1 MTILTNIKEKL
12 QELNLNFTENASLKR
27 YNTWKLSGN
36 AEFLV
41 HIHSIN
47 ELSSLY
53 TYILT
58 DNIPYFII
66 GKGSNILVPDEGIKG
81 IVIRLGKEF
90 ESLNIN
96 ENLVTAGAAA
106 SFIVLCL
113 NVAKQGLSGL
123 EFGAGIPGS
132 VGGAVTMNAGA
143 HKSDVSKV
151 LKKIKVL
158 DERGQVRTLTNE
170 ELQFSYRKSI
180 IQQEKWIVLEA
191 TFELKPA
198 NKEEIVKLT
207 NDNKEYRLKTQPLK
221 EASCGSVFKNPL
233 PEYSGNLIEKL
244 GLKGHRIGNAQISE
258 KHGNFIVNLGDASSN
273 DVISL
278 IRLAQEK
285 AQEQYGVQLNPEVQF
300 LTTTGKKG

>member
-1 MTILTNIKEKL
+1 MTNIKEKL
-12 QELNLNFTENASLKR
+12 QELKLNFTENASLKR

-58 DNIPYFII
+58 NDIPYFII

-90 ESLNIN
+90 ESIN
-96 ENLVTAGAAA
+96 FNGNLVTAGAAA

-151 LKKIKVL
+151 LKEIKVL
-158 DERGQVRTLTNE
+158 DETGQVRTLTNE
-170 ELQFSYRKSI
+170 ELHFSYRKSVI
-180 IQQEKWIVLEA
+180 QEKKWVVLEA
-191 TFELKPA
+191 TFELTPA
-198 NKEEIVKLT
+198 NKEEIVKIT

-244 GLKGHRIGNAQISE
+244 GLKGRRIGNAQISE

-278 IRLAQEK
+278 IELAQEK
-285 AQEQYGVQLNPEVQF
+285 VQEQYGVQLNPEVQF

>member
-12 QELNLNFTENASLKR
+12 QELNLNFIENASLKR

-47 ELSSLY
+47 ELSNLY
-53 TYILT
+53 TYILAN
-58 DNIPYFII
+58 DVPYFII

-90 ESLNIN
+90 ESININ
-96 ENLVTAGAAA
+96 GNLVTAGAAA

-151 LKKIKVL
+151 LKEIKVL
-158 DERGQVRTLTNE
+158 DETGLVRTLTNE
-170 ELQFSYRKSI
+170 ELNFSYRKSV
-180 IQQEKWIVLEA
+180 IQEEKWIVLEA
-191 TFELKPA
+191 TFELTTA
-198 NKEEIVKLT
+198 NKEEIVKIT

-278 IRLAQEK
+278 IKLAQEK
-285 AQEQYGVQLNPEVQF
+285 VQEQYGVQLNPEVQF

>member
-12 QELNLNFTENASLKR
+12 QELKLNFTENASLKK

-41 HIHSIN
+41 HIHSIK

-53 TYILT
+53 TYILAN
-58 DNIPYFII
+58 DVPYFII

-90 ESLNIN
+90 ESININ
-96 ENLVTAGAAA
+96 ENFVKAGAAA

-151 LKKIKVL
+151 LKEIKVL
-158 DERGQVRTLTNE
+158 DETGQVRTLSNK
-170 ELQFSYRKSI
+170 ELNFSYRKSV
-180 IQQEKWIVLEA
+180 IQEEKWIVLEA
-191 TFELKPA
+191 TFELTTA
-198 NKEEIVKLT
+198 NKEEIVKIT

-278 IRLAQEK
+278 IKLAQEK
-285 AQEQYGVQLNPEVQF
+285 VQEQYGVQLNPEVQF

>member
-1 MTILTNIKEKL
+1 MTILTNIQEKL

-41 HIHSIN
+41 HIHSIK

-53 TYILT
+53 TYILAN
-58 DNIPYFII
+58 DVPYFII

-90 ESLNIN
+90 ESININ
-96 ENLVTAGAAA
+96 ENFVKAGAAA

-151 LKKIKVL
+151 LKEIKVL
-158 DERGQVRTLTNE
+158 DETGQVRTLTNK
-170 ELQFSYRKSI
+170 ELDFSYRKSV
-180 IQQEKWIVLEA
+180 IQEEKWIVLEA
-191 TFELKPA
+191 TFELTTA
-198 NKEEIVKLT
+198 NKEEIVKIT

-233 PEYSGNLIEKL
+233 PEYSGNLIEKI

-278 IRLAQEK
+278 IKLAQEK
-285 AQEQYGVQLNPEVQF
+285 VQEQYGVQLHPEVQF

>member
-12 QELNLNFTENASLKR
+12 QELKLNFTENASLKR

-41 HIHSIN
+41 HIHSIK

-53 TYILT
+53 TYILAN
-58 DNIPYFII
+58 DVPYFII

-90 ESLNIN
+90 ESININ
-96 ENLVTAGAAA
+96 ENFVKAGAAA

-151 LKKIKVL
+151 LKEIKVL
-158 DERGQVRTLTNE
+158 DETGQVRTLTNK
-170 ELQFSYRKSI
+170 ELNFSYRKSV
-180 IQQEKWIVLEA
+180 IQEEKWIVLEA
-191 TFELKPA
+191 TFELTTA
-198 NKEEIVKLT
+198 NKEEIVKIT

-278 IRLAQEK
+278 IKLAQEK
-285 AQEQYGVQLNPEVQF
+285 VQEQYGVQLNPEVQF

>member
-285 AQEQYGVQLNPEVQF
+285 VQEQYGVQLNPEVQF